1 MSLIAPL
8 FLLGL
13 AGIALPVWL
22 HRLNTRSP
30 ERRRFSSS
38 MLLEQSTQQTYIK
51 KQLRYLLLLAFRVLF
66 LAIMVFAFAKPLI
79 SKPPVSVGGEGSV
92 LHMIVVDTSFSMKYG
107 DRSDQARTRAGRV
120 IAEMEDEDLGQIIT
134 ASNGIEVVNGPTA
147 IKPDLAAGLDAIEPG
162 YGRLDFGA
170 MITGLDRLVTEYG
183 QAVRLHIISDFQETG
198 LPAKFA
204 DLIPDS
210 LKANLVGMDLYP
222 VAGEAISNLYIAS
235 VERTDNGLRVM
246 VRGETGSAVDS
257 VMAIDINEDI
267 HHEKTV
273 SVSETG
279 QATVQ
284 FAIDEYEPGENRVKA
299 SLLREDAL
307 SADNTRYAVIDN
319 TPPKPVLLITADPE
333 SLPVRY
339 LTAAVETGQQGFS
352 AEPVAIGSL
361 DPRVLQRYPWLII
374 DDLGIVNE
382 TLAPVIREYLQ
393 SGGAIFAALGDRSY
407 SRDVIPVVDL
417 PVRGTG
423 LSSDMTVPHTVAR
436 IDSSHPAMAETRGW
450 RDIIVTRFLN
460 LGAGTAAEALVSLDD
475 GSPLVLERKFGQG
488 KIIVLTSSL
497 DNKQND
503 IPIRPVFVNFIAE
516 AGRYLSGEQR
526 LKQHQTAGDFLQL
539 LQSGT
544 ASGQVIDPEG
554 RNLLSLAET
563 HRSQDIKLNQTG
575 FYEIYTSSMETVVAV
590 NADLRESAL
599 LTMSNEALTAWRDA
613 ISAPLNSG
621 TRTGPVNIEQES
633 IELWHILL
641 VLMGFIVLT
650 ESILGN
656 RYLGSLRG
664 NINGDNLS
672 TT

>member
-1 MSLIAPL
+1 
-8 FLLGL
+8 
-13 AGIALPVWL
+13 
-22 HRLNTRSP
+22 
-30 ERRRFSSS
+30 
-38 MLLEQSTQQTYIK
+38 
-51 KQLRYLLLLAFRVLF
+51 
-66 LAIMVFAFAKPLI
+66 
-79 SKPPVSVGGEGSV
+79 
-92 LHMIVVDTSFSMKYG
+92 
-107 DRSDQARTRAGRV
+107 
-120 IAEMEDEDLGQIIT
+120 
-134 ASNGIEVVNGPTA
+134 
-147 IKPDLAAGLDAIEPG
+147 
-162 YGRLDFGA
+162 
-170 MITGLDRLVTEYG
+170 
-183 QAVRLHIISDFQETG
+183 
-198 LPAKFA
+198 
-204 DLIPDS
+204 
-210 LKANLVGMDLYP
+210 
-222 VAGEAISNLYIAS
+222 
-235 VERTDNGLRVM
+235 
-246 VRGETGSAVDS
+246 
-257 VMAIDINEDI
+257 
-267 HHEKTV
+267 
-273 SVSETG
+273 
-279 QATVQ
+279 
-284 FAIDEYEPGENRVKA
+284 
-299 SLLREDAL
+299 
-307 SADNTRYAVIDN
+307 
-319 TPPKPVLLITADPE
+319 
-333 SLPVRY
+333 
-339 LTAAVETGQQGFS
+339 
-352 AEPVAIGSL
+352 
-361 DPRVLQRYPWLII
+361 
-374 DDLGIVNE
+374 
-382 TLAPVIREYLQ
+382 
-393 SGGAIFAALGDRSY
+393 
-407 SRDVIPVVDL
+407 
-417 PVRGTG
+417 
-423 LSSDMTVPHTVAR
+423 
-436 IDSSHPAMAETRGW
+436 MAETRGW
-450 RDIIVTRFLN
+450 RDINVTRFLN